1 MMAARARVQSGVSSA
16 GLQTAVQPA
25 ASAAEIFRAGI
36 PMGKFQGQIMA
47 ATPSGSRTVRNC
59 FPATEEL
66 ISSPEEQGDS
76 RDVVTLTTLTIK
88 LTLGSLALL

>member
-1 MMAARARVQSGVSSA
+1 MMAARARVERGVSSA

-25 ASAAEIFRAGI
+25 ARAAEIFRAGI

-66 ISSPEEQGDS
+66 ISSPEEQEDS
-76 RDVVTLTTLTIK
+76 RDVVISTCYK
-88 LTLGSLALL
+88 LTLGRLALL